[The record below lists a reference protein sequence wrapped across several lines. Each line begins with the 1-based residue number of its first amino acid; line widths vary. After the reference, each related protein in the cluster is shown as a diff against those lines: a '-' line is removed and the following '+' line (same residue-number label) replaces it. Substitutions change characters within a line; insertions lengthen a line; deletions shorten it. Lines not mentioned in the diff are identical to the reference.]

1 MDKRIKFIV
10 MAIAFFILVIA
21 TAGTV
26 LVALWNEDYLKAIFF
41 LLLYG
46 LYGGV
51 AKALRDYGKKLIEDK
66 RKEDNEK
73 EDGTVCFFRR
83 TRETNT
89 TE

>member
-10 MAIAFFILVIA
+10 MAIAFFVLLIA

-26 LVALWNEDYLKAIFF
+26 LVALWEENYLKAVFF

-66 RKEDNEK
+66 RKEDN
-73 EDGTVCFFRR
+73 DD
-83 TRETNT
+83 TNG
-89 TE
+89 EA

>member
-26 LVALWNEDYLKAIFF
+26 LIALWNEDYLKAIFF

-51 AKALRDYGKKLIEDK
+51 AKSLREYGDRLIKE
-66 RKEDNEK
+66 RKMDNGK
-73 EDGTVCFFRR
+73 
-83 TRETNT
+83 N
-89 TE
+89 

>member
-10 MAIAFFILVIA
+10 VAIAFFALMIA

-51 AKALRDYGKKLIEDK
+51 AEALRDYGKKLIEDK
-66 RKEDNEK
+66 RKEDN
-73 EDGTVCFFRR
+73 DD
-83 TRETNT
+83 TNG
-89 TE
+89 EA

>member
-51 AKALRDYGKKLIEDK
+51 AKSLREYGDRLIKE
-66 RKEDNEK
+66 RKMDNGK
-73 EDGTVCFFRR
+73 
-83 TRETNT
+83 N
-89 TE
+89 

>member
-10 MAIAFFILVIA
+10 VAIAFFALLIA

-51 AKALRDYGKKLIEDK
+51 AETLRDYGKKLIEDK
-66 RKEDNEK
+66 RKEDE
-73 EDGTVCFFRR
+73 
-83 TRETNT
+83 
-89 TE
+89 

>member
-10 MAIAFFILVIA
+10 MAIAFFVLLIA

-26 LVALWNEDYLKAIFF
+26 LVALWEENYLKAVFF

-66 RKEDNEK
+66 RKEDE
-73 EDGTVCFFRR
+73 
-83 TRETNT
+83 
-89 TE
+89 

>member
-10 MAIAFFILVIA
+10 MATAFFVLLIA

-51 AKALRDYGKKLIEDK
+51 AKLLVKYGNKLIKGRNMENGK
-66 RKEDNEK
+66 N
-73 EDGTVCFFRR
+73 
-83 TRETNT
+83 
-89 TE
+89 

>member
-10 MAIAFFILVIA
+10 VAIAFFALLIA

-51 AKALRDYGKKLIEDK
+51 AKSLREYGDRLIKE
-66 RKEDNEK
+66 RKMENEK
-73 EDGTVCFFRR
+73 
-83 TRETNT
+83 N
-89 TE
+89 